1 MFLSYV
7 DYMKQH
13 RRRIFIFI
21 KDDGKKMMRIKLI
34 NCKLNFMSVL
44 SAAKAWAG
52 INNQPTCMGG
62 VANKSLLFGGGT

>member
-34 NCKLNFMSVL
+34 NCKLNFIRVYSQQQRL
-44 SAAKAWAG
+44 GQESI
-52 INNQPTCMGG
+52 INPH
-62 VANKSLLFGGGT
+62 VWVE